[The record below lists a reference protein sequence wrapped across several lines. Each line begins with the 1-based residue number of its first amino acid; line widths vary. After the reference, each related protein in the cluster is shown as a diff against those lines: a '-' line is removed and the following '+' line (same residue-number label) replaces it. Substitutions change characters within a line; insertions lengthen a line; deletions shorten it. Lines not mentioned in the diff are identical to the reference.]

1 MEVLLMERKNKPI
14 GILLDSNAFF
24 VPIYFK
30 IDIFNELK
38 KLMERNYELI
48 LISPVKKE
56 LERLIEKTSQK
67 NSKIAS
73 FALKLALEC
82 KLVEVKKPE
91 EMQTDDIIIA
101 TAKEWKA
108 IVFTNDRELKQRL
121 RNISVPVIYVRQKS
135 FLAIDGMI

>member
-1 MEVLLMERKNKPI
+1 M
-14 GILLDSNAFF
+14 
-24 VPIYFK
+24 Y
-30 IDIFNELK
+30 
-38 KLMERNYELI
+38 YELI

-56 LERLIEKTSQK
+56 LETLIEKKSQK

-82 KLVEVKKPE
+82 KFVEVKQPE
-91 EMQTDDIIIA
+91 KMLTDDIIIA